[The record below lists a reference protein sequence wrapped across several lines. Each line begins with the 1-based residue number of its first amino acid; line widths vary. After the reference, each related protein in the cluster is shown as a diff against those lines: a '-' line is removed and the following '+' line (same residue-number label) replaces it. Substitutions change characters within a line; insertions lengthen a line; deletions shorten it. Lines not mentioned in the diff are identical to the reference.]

1 MEDKARIEALESCIK
16 SCKKCL
22 DHSTKL
28 RRRLCY
34 LLGEKF
40 SQRYTRDNM
49 HTIMLM
55 AFFDPLMA
63 G

>member
-28 RRRLCY
+28 RRRLCH
-34 LLGEKF
+34 LLGALF
-40 SQRYTRDNM
+40 SKRYT
-49 HTIMLM
+49 
-55 AFFDPLMA
+55 
-63 G
+63 